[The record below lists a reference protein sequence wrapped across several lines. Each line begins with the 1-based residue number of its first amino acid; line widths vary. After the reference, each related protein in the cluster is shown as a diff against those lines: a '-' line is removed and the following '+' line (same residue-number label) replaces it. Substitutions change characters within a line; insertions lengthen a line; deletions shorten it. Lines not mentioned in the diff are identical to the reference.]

1 MFLVR
6 MGTSGDGI
14 MLSTQRR
21 EPEGTLEGAVME
33 CPLCHRAQLFS
44 PSTVPAV
51 SQVTDTGRL
60 FHTLP
65 GRSHLSVQFPGAPFS
80 PAGSLVRRHPSFHS
94 PVPGTLLAV
103 KKMGFQETEGR
114 KPYLSM
120 LSLSPS

>member
-65 GRSHLSVQFPGAPFS
+65 GRSHLSVQFPG
-80 PAGSLVRRHPSFHS
+80 
-94 PVPGTLLAV
+94 
-103 KKMGFQETEGR
+103 
-114 KPYLSM
+114 
-120 LSLSPS
+120 SLSPLLAPLSGGTLVSTAQCLALSSE